1 MAKQSD
7 SSKSQERMDINHFMF
22 GRPPSDTKQ
31 TKQKEEEHESFDIF
45 DTTTT
50 IVETYKQLSPY
61 FAHIS
66 NFIKNRKNK

>member
-7 SSKSQERMDINHFMF
+7 SSKSQERMDINQFMF
-22 GRPPSDTKQ
+22 GRPPNDKEDTR
-31 TKQKEEEHESFDIF
+31 QKEEKYESFDIF